1 MRTFLLILLVF
12 SGPVFAQDEPPS
24 FFDFLKGL
32 GKSDCEAFLDN
43 GDALIDASNKA
54 ANNKDWDASFYYD
67 DQAFHTY
74 LKAYG
79 HCDEEPENKQKA
91 RERLDAAK
99 LHGNQLACLY
109 HVTDAEAAYKRSE
122 LALEHLKSA
131 SISLKHAKESLRIL
145 ESEAEKFCA
154 FDEGRSKY
162 VSELGGF
169 ITKAVSELQAYVDK
183 YGDDSIEVPDVPEI
197 P

>member
-12 SGPVFAQDEPPS
+12 SGSAFAQEEPPS

-32 GKSDCEAFLDN
+32 GKSDCEAFLEN

-54 ANNKDWDASFYYD
+54 ANKKDWDASFYYD

-79 HCDEEPENKQKA
+79 HCEDKTKA
-91 RERLDAAK
+91 KERLTASR

-122 LALEHLKSA
+122 LSLEHMKSA
-131 SISLKHAKESLRIL
+131 SISLKHARESLRIL
-145 ESEAEKFCA
+145 EAEAEKFCA
-154 FDEGRSKY
+154 FDEGRHDY
-162 VSELGGF
+162 VLQLKEF
-169 ITKAVSELQAYVDK
+169 VTKAVAELQAYVDK
-183 YGDDSIEVPDVPEI
+183 YGDDSIEVPEVPKI